1 MRKART
7 LIIASVIAI
16 ISPIHSFAQECT
28 LGEVK
33 WFATSWVP
41 QDYIA
46 ANGAVLPIYQYQ
58 ALYSLLGTMYGG
70 DGQTTFGLPNLTG
83 RTMIGQGNVAGLTQ
97 RSVGQM
103 VGSEMTTLN
112 AAQLPSHTH
121 NISDGTVGTVSTGKV
136 RNGTE
141 ATVVTAVTS
150 ATTTKPTTAIGS
162 GQPIPIV
169 QPSLVLTP
177 TICVN
182 GIYPQRQ

>member
-16 ISPIHSFAQECT
+16 ISPIQSFAQECV

-33 WFATSWVP
+33 WFAMNWVP

-46 ANGAVLPIYQYQ
+46 ANGAVLPVSQYA
-58 ALYSLLGTMYGG
+58 ALYSLLGNTYGG
-70 DGQTTFGLPNLTG
+70 DGRTTFALPNLTG
-83 RTMIGQGNVAGLTQ
+83 RTMIGQGSASGLTP
-97 RSVGQM
+97 RIAGQM
-103 VGSEMTTLN
+103 VGSEVTTLS

-121 NISDGTVGTVSTGKV
+121 TYNDALDTASIGNVRAGNDGK
-136 RNGTE
+136 
-141 ATVVTAVTS
+141 AVTAVTS
-150 ATTTKPTTAIGS
+150 VTTAKPTTAAGS
-162 GQPIPIV
+162 GQPVSVV

>member
-1 MRKART
+1 MCRILT
-7 LIIASVIAI
+7 LAL
-16 ISPIHSFAQECT
+16 ISLVSLVTPIQSFAECT

-33 WFATSWVP
+33 WFAMSWIP

-46 ANGAVLPIYQYQ
+46 ANGTILPIPQFT
-58 ALYSLLGTMYGG
+58 ALYSLFGNTYGG
-70 DGQTTFGLPNLTG
+70 DGRTTFALPNLTG
-83 RTMIGQGNVAGLTQ
+83 RTMIGQGSAAGLTQ
-97 RSVGQM
+97 RVVGQM

-112 AAQLPSHTH
+112 AAQLPSHAH
-121 NISDGTVGTVSTGKV
+121 NVSDGTISAVNAGTVRG
-136 RNGTE
+136 GPD

-150 ATTTKPTTAIGS
+150 AIIPKPTSAVGG

-177 TICVN
+177 VICVN